1 MEDPV
6 IDHNQEVLSDNEDI
20 NPRPNRQ
27 RRVEL
32 ESYEEQLSLHP
43 IFRSHL
49 FDEISL
55 TTLESDGASQH
66 RLTFKYIDVHRIR
79 IITSSAAAVNVYSRK
94 RPNVNQNIMKF
105 SCLILAKVHSIT
117 NPSDNAKLM
126 YIMEARN
133 KNQNLWSKNVNLCDN
148 GTVSIGA
155 FIRIP
160 SQLPVESYM

>member
-66 RLTFKYIDVHRIR
+66 RLTFKYIDVKIIR
-79 IITSSAAAVNVYSRK
+79 IITSSAAAANVYSRK
-94 RPNVNQNIMKF
+94 RPNLNQNTMKF
-105 SCLILAKVHSIT
+105 SRLILPRSTLQQIHQ
-117 NPSDNAKLM
+117 
-126 YIMEARN
+126 IM
-133 KNQNLWSKNVNLCDN
+133 QNLYILWKLV
-148 GTVSIGA
+148 IK
-155 FIRIP
+155 IRIYGP
-160 SQLPVESYM
+160 KT